1 MIDSDQLIRERAY
14 HLWMQDGCP
23 EGQADFHWHVAREQV
38 LATLRQPTAK
48 APTKRAP
55 AVQRTSR
62 LRTTGKIEKTA
73 ARAHAQA

>member
-38 LATLRQPTAK
+38 LASLRQPTAK
-48 APTKRAP
+48 PRTRRAP
-55 AVQRTSR
+55 AAARTAR
-62 LRTTGKIEKTA
+62 PGQTAKIQNTA
-73 ARAHAQA
+73 ARARA

>member
-14 HLWMQDGCP
+14 HLWLQDGCP

-48 APTKRAP
+48 SATKRAP
-55 AVQRTSR
+55 AAQRVSH
-62 LRTTGKIEKTA
+62 LRTAAKIEKTA
-73 ARAHAQA
+73 ARAHAPA

>member
-38 LATLRQPTAK
+38 LASLRQPTAK
-48 APTKRAP
+48 ARTKRAAAP
-55 AVQRTSR
+55 QRAPRPRQTA
-62 LRTTGKIEKTA
+62 KIEKTA
-73 ARAHAQA
+73 ARAHA